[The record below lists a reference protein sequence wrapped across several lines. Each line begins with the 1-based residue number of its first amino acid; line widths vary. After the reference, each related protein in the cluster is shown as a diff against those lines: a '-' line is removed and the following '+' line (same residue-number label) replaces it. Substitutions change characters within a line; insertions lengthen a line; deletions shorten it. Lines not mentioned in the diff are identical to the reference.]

1 MSAPIGGQLPP
12 GKLFHGHYEVVRCL
26 STGAMGAIY
35 EVLDIKTQRR
45 RALKLMLPSIVTDE
59 DMRARFKLEA
69 TVTANIESEHI
80 VETFDA
86 DVDAETGS
94 PFLVM
99 ELLRGKDL
107 ADILTE
113 RSRLTP
119 PEVVQMLAQA
129 ARALDKTHAAGI
141 VHRDLKPEN
150 LFITRR
156 DDGSI
161 RVKILDFGIAK
172 VVAASEG
179 QQKKQQTINLGTPP
193 YMSPEQI
200 LGDATIDHR
209 ADIYAIGH
217 IAYALLVGEPYWL
230 EESRNGDTL
239 YRLLLRMVDGVKE
252 PPSVRALRYGVTL
265 SPEFDTWFL
274 RATAKNPVDRFERAS
289 DLVMA
294 LGVVLNVPLQ
304 HRAMAHSVPEGEW
317 EIESLPKAVVQHGVS
332 VPPDA
337 PTPAAPGVNVVSVPS
352 LNGLATPDTSVA
364 TPAPA
369 TSIPPLQSLH
379 PVNPTPIATHVE
391 VPPAQKPA
399 RPPIWALMAV
409 ALVLGFVAVLLVSGP
424 LSSRPDGK
432 NGSVSADASSLSIPP
447 PIAIVAD
454 GGPPDAATESSPPVV
469 AISASAVSSASTALP
484 PSPSI
489 GKTGPS
495 SKRKAPGPDP
505 TTTTTNPT
513 TKPSSTTYDPLRQL

>member
-1 MSAPIGGQLPP
+1 
-12 GKLFHGHYEVVRCL
+12 
-26 STGAMGAIY
+26 MGAIY
-35 EVLDIKTQRR
+35 EVIDIKTQRR

-86 DVDAETGS
+86 DVDADTGS

-99 ELLRGKDL
+99 ELLRGNDL
-107 ADILTE
+107 ADTLTE
-113 RSRLTP
+113 RTRLSG
-119 PEVVQMLAQA
+119 PEVVQLLAQA

-156 DDGSI
+156 DDGSV

-209 ADIYAIGH
+209 ADLYALAH

-252 PPSVRALRYGVTL
+252 PPTERAERYGVTL
-265 SPEFDTWFL
+265 PQAFDGWFM
-274 RATAKNPVDRFERAS
+274 RATAKNPADRYNKAS
-289 DLVMA
+289 ELVVA
-294 LGVVLNVPLQ
+294 LADVLNVPLHQ
-304 HRAMAHSVPEGEW
+304 RPPTASLPDGDW
-317 EIESLPKAVVQHGVS
+317 EIASVMMARGMGQSLVSLPPEAAIVSMQVQTPPNPIANALKPPSVGGLQAPVVEPP
-332 VPPDA
+332 VP
-337 PTPAAPGVNVVSVPS
+337 VP
-352 LNGLATPDTSVA
+352 
-364 TPAPA
+364 
-369 TSIPPLQSLH
+369 SIPPLHSL
-379 PVNPTPIATHVE
+379 PPANPTPLETHVE
-391 VPPAQKPA
+391 VPPPASTKPTRKA
-399 RPPIWALMAV
+399 IWLLMAA
-409 ALVLGFVAVLLVSGP
+409 ALILGFVGVLLVSG
-424 LSSRPDGK
+424 SPDGGK
-432 NGSVSADASSLSIPP
+432 IATPAASSS
-447 PIAIVAD
+447 ASTVNA
-454 GGPPDAATESSPPVV
+454 SPPVAEV
-469 AISASAVSSASTALP
+469 TDAGTVDAGAEASPPVIAISASATSSTSTPLPPSASTGKTP
-484 PSPSI
+484 PSATR
-489 GKTGPS
+489 KT
-495 SKRKAPGPDP
+495 PGPG
-505 TTTTTNPT
+505 
-513 TKPSSTTYDPLRQL
+513 SSTKTKHDPLKTL

>member
-1 MSAPIGGQLPP
+1 MSAPIAGQLPQ

-35 EVLDIKTQRR
+35 EVIDIKTQRR
-45 RALKLMLPSIVTDE
+45 RALKVMLPSIVTDE
-59 DMRARFKLEA
+59 DMRSRFKLEA

-86 DVDAETGS
+86 DVDTETGA

-99 ELLRGKDL
+99 ELLRGSDL
-107 ADILTE
+107 ADVLTQ
-113 RSRLTP
+113 RTRLAG
-119 PEVVQMLAQA
+119 PEVVQILAQA

-209 ADIYAIGH
+209 ADIYALGH

-252 PPSVRALRYGVTL
+252 PATVRAQRYGMTL
-265 SPEFDTWFL
+265 PPAFDDWFY
-274 RATAKNPVDRFERAS
+274 RATGKNPSERFDRAS
-289 DLVMA
+289 ELVVA
-294 LGVVLNVPLQ
+294 LADALNVPLHQ
-304 HRAMAHSVPEGEW
+304 RPPSASIPDGEW
-317 EIESLPKAVVQHGVS
+317 EIDSVNLPPLAVQRVLASHSDGPIS
-332 VPPDA
+332 A
-337 PTPAAPGVNVVSVPS
+337 PTPS
-352 LNGLATPDTSVA
+352 
-364 TPAPA
+364 APA
-369 TSIPPLQSLH
+369 AGTPLVGGFASPNHEAPIQVPPIPPLPSLA
-379 PVNPTPIATHVE
+379 PGNPTPVETHVP
-391 VPPAQKPA
+391 VPQATPQKQGRKA
-399 RPPIWALMAV
+399 IWALMAV
-409 ALVLGFVAVLLVSGP
+409 ALLLGFVGVF
-424 LSSRPDGK
+424 
-432 NGSVSADASSLSIPP
+432 
-447 PIAIVAD
+447 IVA
-454 GGPPDAATESSPPVV
+454 G
-469 AISASAVSSASTALP
+469 
-484 PSPSI
+484 
-489 GKTGPS
+489 
-495 SKRKAPGPDP
+495 
-505 TTTTTNPT
+505 
-513 TKPSSTTYDPLRQL
+513 SSTTSVGKQPVTVESTSAAATAPPVPSASVVESAPPPASAAISPSAAPSDSTPLPPGSSIVKTSSSATNKIPSPNTTKTKQTGKHDPLKTL

>member
-1 MSAPIGGQLPP
+1 MSAPIAGQLPQ

-35 EVLDIKTQRR
+35 EVIDIKTQRR
-45 RALKLMLPSIVTDE
+45 RALKVMLPSIVTDE
-59 DMRARFKLEA
+59 DMRSRFKLEA

-86 DVDAETGS
+86 DVDTETGA

-99 ELLRGKDL
+99 ELLRGNDL
-107 ADILTE
+107 ADVLTQ
-113 RSRLTP
+113 RTRLAG
-119 PEVVQMLAQA
+119 PEVVQILAQA

-209 ADIYAIGH
+209 ADIYALGH

-252 PPSVRALRYGVTL
+252 PATVRAQRYGMTL
-265 SPEFDTWFL
+265 PPAFDAWFY
-274 RATAKNPVDRFERAS
+274 RATGKNPTERFDRAS
-289 DLVMA
+289 ELVVA
-294 LGVVLNVPLQ
+294 LADALNVPLHQ
-304 HRAMAHSVPEGEW
+304 RPPSASIPDGEW
-317 EIESLPKAVVQHGVS
+317 EIDSLMLSPTAVQRIVS
-332 VPPDA
+332 VPPDGPNSSPA
-337 PTPAAPGVNVVSVPS
+337 STPNPGAAAPVVGGFASPNHDAPIQVPPLPPLPS
-352 LNGLATPDTSVA
+352 L
-364 TPAPA
+364 APA
-369 TSIPPLQSLH
+369 
-379 PVNPTPIATHVE
+379 NPTPVE
-391 VPPAQKPA
+391 PPVVVPQEPPQKQNRKA
-399 RPPIWALMAV
+399 IWALMAV
-409 ALVLGFVAVLLVSGP
+409 ALLLGFVGVFVVAGSVTTETGKQPSGP
-424 LSSRPDGK
+424 ESASVALSA
-432 NGSVSADASSLSIPP
+432 SA
-447 PIAIVAD
+447 
-454 GGPPDAATESSPPVV
+454 PVL
-469 AISASAVSSASTALP
+469 SASAVDTPPPTPSAETLPASAAISPSAAPSDSTPLP
-484 PSPSI
+484 PGSSIVKTSPSA
-489 GKTGPS
+489 T
-495 SKRKAPGPDP
+495 RKIAPPD
-505 TTTTTNPT
+505 T
-513 TKPSSTTYDPLRQL
+513 TKTKQTGKHDPLKTL

>member
-1 MSAPIGGQLPP
+1 
-12 GKLFHGHYEVVRCL
+12 
-26 STGAMGAIY
+26 MGAIY
-35 EVLDIKTQRR
+35 EVIDIKTQRR
-45 RALKLMLPSIVTDE
+45 RALKLMLPSLVTDE

-86 DVDAETGS
+86 DVDPETGS

-99 ELLRGKDL
+99 ELLRGNDL
-107 ADILTE
+107 ADTLTE
-113 RSRLTP
+113 RTRLAG
-119 PEVVQMLAQA
+119 PEVVQLLAQA

-209 ADIYAIGH
+209 ADLYALAH

-252 PPSVRALRYGVTL
+252 PPTERAERYGVTL
-265 SPEFDTWFL
+265 PREFDGWFM
-274 RATAKNPVDRFERAS
+274 RATAKNPGDRYNRAS
-289 DLVMA
+289 ELVMA
-294 LGVVLNVPLQ
+294 LADVLNVPLNQ
-304 HRAMAHSVPEGEW
+304 RPPTASLPDGDW
-317 EIESLPKAVVQHGVS
+317 EIESLMLSKAAVQRLVS
-332 VPPDA
+332 IPPEA
-337 PTPAAPGVNVVSVPS
+337 ALISVQTPPTPVVSVLKPPS
-352 LNGLATPDTSVA
+352 VTGLTAPVVA
-364 TPAPA
+364 QPPAPVP
-369 TSIPPLQSLH
+369 SIPPESLA
-379 PVNPTPIATHVE
+379 PPANPTPPEMPVE
-391 VPPAQKPA
+391 VPPPA
-399 RPPIWALMAV
+399 STRPNRRAIWLLMAF
-409 ALVLGFVAVLLVSGP
+409 ALVLGFVGVFIVSG
-424 LSSRPDGK
+424 SPDK
-432 NGSVSADASSLSIPP
+432 PVAPATSATASVSAVATTTPPVAEAVDAGTSD
-447 PIAIVAD
+447 AD
-454 GGPPDAATESSPPVV
+454 AEVSSPVIAV
-469 AISASAVSSASTALP
+469 SASATSSASTPLP
-484 PSPSI
+484 PSAST
-489 GKTGPS
+489 GKTLPSATRKIPGPGPS
-495 SKRKAPGPDP
+495 
-505 TTTTTNPT
+505 
-513 TKPSSTTYDPLRQL
+513 TKTKHDPLKTL

>member
-1 MSAPIGGQLPP
+1 
-12 GKLFHGHYEVVRCL
+12 
-26 STGAMGAIY
+26 MGAIY
-35 EVLDIKTQRR
+35 EVIDIKTQRR
-45 RALKLMLPSIVTDE
+45 RALKLMLPSIVADE

-86 DVDAETGS
+86 DVDDETGA
-94 PFLVM
+94 PYLVM

-107 ADILTE
+107 ADILSE
-113 RSRLTP
+113 RTRLAP
-119 PEVVQMLAQA
+119 PEVILMLAQA

-172 VVAASEG
+172 VIAASEG

-252 PPSVRALRYGVTL
+252 PPTVRAQRYGVNLPPT
-265 SPEFDTWFL
+265 FDTWFL
-274 RATAKNPVDRFERAS
+274 RATAKNPGERFERAS

-294 LGVVLNVPLQ
+294 LGEVLNVPLQ
-304 HRAMAHSVPEGEW
+304 HRAIAPSVPDSEW
-317 EIESLPKAVVQHGVS
+317 EIDSLMLPKGAVQQLVS

-337 PTPAAPGVNVVSVPS
+337 PGSISTPQAQAVSIISVPS
-352 LNGLATPDTSVA
+352 IPSLSGLS
-364 TPAPA
+364 TPASSVSTPLPGP
-369 TSIPPLQSLH
+369 SIPPLHSIV
-379 PVNPTPIATHVE
+379 PTNPTPVETHIE
-391 VPPAQKPA
+391 VPAAQPQKPA
-399 RPPIWALMAV
+399 RPPIWALMV
-409 ALVLGFVAVLLVSGP
+409 IALVLGFAGVMLVSRVIG
-424 LSSRPDGK
+424 SSPTDK
-432 NGSVSADASSLSIPP
+432 NGSPTGDASSASIPR
-447 PIAIVAD
+447 PIASVLEA
-454 GGPPDAATESSPPVV
+454 GTPGSAAESPPPVV
-469 AISASAVSSASTALP
+469 AISASATSSASTALP
-484 PSPSI
+484 PSPST

-495 SKRKAPGPDP
+495 SKQKIPGP
-505 TTTTTNPT
+505 NPT
-513 TKPSSTTYDPLRQL
+513 TKSSSGKYDPLRQL